1 MGFRLSCRMT
11 ISCKSAR
18 ERFIIWLHIERDEW
32 LWNLFARVVFEAASS
47 AVQTTVPTKLR
58 ILLRG
63 EILERARGQS
73 NLSNFSR
80 FCQYLSNFWQRL
92 AHFRLY
98 WHRFCKYISIII
110 TCHQSQPAVL
120 SDLQTSV
127 QKAAHP
133 LRRAQRSLNE
143 NAGRP
148 LEKNNIPNTIH
159 AQLLGV
165 RSFAT

>member
-1 MGFRLSCRMT
+1 MGFRLSCRMK

-18 ERFIIWLHIERDEW
+18 ELFIIWLHIERDEC
-32 LWNLFARVVFEAASS
+32 LRNLFARVVFEAASS

-73 NLSNFSR
+73 NLSNLSFFLAGFA
-80 FCQYLSNFWQRL
+80 FCQYLSNVWQRL

-120 SDLQTSV
+120 SDLQTTV

-148 LEKNNIPNTIH
+148 LEKKNIPNTIMH
-159 AQLLGV
+159 N
-165 RSFAT
+165 F